1 LKKKIIAMLAA
12 FGVVFGASAVNAA
25 EPVKIQ
31 MHNRTDGMPVEI
43 QSDAAPERKNNRMM
57 VPLRVISEHL
67 GARVLWTGKEA
78 VLAKGDKTITLRP
91 NSGIAVVN
99 GTEMPLDA
107 EPYVS
112 SNRVMVPLR
121 FVAEVFDCDVR
132 YENDTVTVTTGP
144 FAIDGIGVSAYQYE
158 TFATLGSVV
167 EHIIGNGHI
176 EALYHAI
183 EAGKGEKVEPPVS
196 IAPKAMLAGKGDW
209 YPAEILD
216 FLDASGNSIRHYEL
230 YGTVR
235 EMNDP
240 PLGYFLL
247 YAAHEDQWYK
257 IAESV
262 AFGIWQLESTAERH
276 GYGLIVENTV
286 V

>member
-1 LKKKIIAMLAA
+1 MKKIIFLLTA
-12 FGVVFGASAVNAA
+12 FGVLLGASSAYADTS
-25 EPVKIQ
+25 VKLQ
-31 MHNRTDGMPVEI
+31 LHNRTDGVPLEATT
-43 QSDAAPERKNNRMM
+43 DAEPELKNNRLM

-67 GARVLWTGKEA
+67 GARVLWTGKEV

-91 NSGIAVVN
+91 GSGTAEVN
-99 GTEMPLDA
+99 GEQTGLDA
-107 EPYVS
+107 EPYVK
-112 SNRVMVPLR
+112 NGRVMVPLR

-158 TFATLGSVV
+158 TFATLGSIV

-183 EAGKGEKVEPPVS
+183 EAGKGEKVDPPVS